1 MALTETAPTQAPA
14 EREEPTRWMGKPI
27 VLLLA
32 CLIVL
37 TIFGFSFIQDPSRSA
52 QTRDPAWYTWRSSII
67 TDANPGSIVT
77 EWGPFSMFSGGY
89 RVSVPLTGA
98 ILQRVAGI
106 DRYSFSAFMMI
117 GIPLLTGL
125 ALAAWAYRSHP
136 DPMLYLLVLLASA
149 AFFLTTPYVGY
160 LDNITVLYILSLLL
174 AFYGAART
182 SWGARSAVFLFG
194 FVAAFTH
201 PTTCTIFGLV
211 LLTGFLIHLVTSR
224 FNIGAV
230 MDRDAPGLTAAGLG
244 IISGLALWLIGIWG
258 PTGSLADAA
267 LPPPYTEEFFLNRLG
282 GWITSLVPIITFPLI
297 LLAIGWVIW
306 RSRRDH
312 QPADAFGQLSILWLL
327 PLLGIFGWIAGK
339 AYPYYR
345 FMNATAAV
353 MALTGLGAWVLARWF
368 LNRTRNSTR
377 WLGWVGVVLVFA
389 SIGYVFWNGFHTSQ
403 WSSQENQWIDQDTRV
418 ALAAARTVVEN
429 ESADHPVVFL
439 ENYQDQSTA
448 YGWAKTYTNVART
461 GLPGTAEARSYAYFG
476 DVQSLLQNQPTE
488 LTNPNYNKISR
499 GFYSLLSEGEQRYS
513 GDPIVFVVREFN
525 KGTDN
530 EKLLDSSTAAAALG
544 SSAAQGGVTTGTT
557 PAPGVEE
564 LGPNVAVLTG
574 PELTT
579 PSAATLQAARAAEQQ
594 QTIAIQDH
602 PSAFANPL
610 HTLRVLFGLALLV
623 VLPGL
628 ISARWF
634 EIRGFPDKLA
644 LVPGVSIGLV
654 IVSGIFVVSV
664 TRNAFS
670 TADGWATVAIA
681 ILISIGLALLARRR
695 EAGKSK
701 VGPAINRSINA
712 AFSLFGNRDFS
723 FLMAAQYLAVAGDG
737 IVQGSLAKAIAFG
750 GKAGFSLED
759 APSAKYILGLVVLLY
774 LPYTFISPLVGVLID
789 RYDRRKLLIVSNAIR
804 AGLIALVALGGVD
817 RLPDPV
823 LILALLL
830 TLACTRLLLAI
841 KSAGM
846 PTVLDGKDLMQGNAL
861 SQAGSAIFQLLG
873 AAVAVIGTKALPVA
887 IPVLLGAGV
896 YAVGSMVAARI
907 SHLDSERRTSRF
919 FDDFKRI
926 FRGMIDGFREVA
938 SRPAASLG
946 LTAFL
951 VLRMELVSFVGLV
964 FALEARNILG
974 GSADKTAVY
983 VAGAT
988 AAFGAAIGF
997 VVAQRLK
1004 TRWRPER
1011 LLVFAMTVSGVG
1023 VIAFGG
1029 VTSVLGFSALAFVA
1043 AFGFFVGK
1051 ISADTIMQRALPDN
1065 FRGRGFSLFDVA
1077 YNLGWIVPAL
1087 ILVLVWSP
1095 GNVRLILIASGIVF
1109 LIITALIAMW
1119 ARRIPD
1125 VLHVPDAEET
1135 PAPVE
1140 PRT

>member
-14 EREEPTRWMGKPI
+14 EREEPTRWMGKPL

-32 CLIVL
+32 CLIIL

-52 QTRDPAWYTWRSSII
+52 QTRDPAWYSWRVGLI
-67 TDANPGSIVT
+67 TDAYPGEIVR

-89 RVSVPLTGA
+89 RVSVPMAGA
-98 ILQRVAGI
+98 ILERVAGI

-136 DPMLYLLVLLASA
+136 DPMLYLLVLFASA

-194 FVAAFTH
+194 LVAAFTH
-201 PTTCTIFGLV
+201 PTTCTIFGMV
-211 LLTGFLIHLVTSR
+211 LLAGFGLHLLTSR
-224 FNIGAV
+224 FRIGAV
-230 MDRDAPGLTAAGLG
+230 MDRDAPSLTAAGLG
-244 IISGLALWLIGIWG
+244 IIAGLALWLIGIWG
-258 PTGSLADAA
+258 PVGSLADAA
-267 LPPPYTEEFFLNRLG
+267 LPPPYTESFFLNRLG

-312 QPADAFGQLSILWLL
+312 EPADAFGQLSILWLL
-327 PLLGIFGWIAGK
+327 PLLGIFGWLAGK

-368 LNRTRNSTR
+368 LNRTQNSTR

-389 SIGYVFWNGFHTSQ
+389 SLGYVFWNGFHTSQ
-403 WSSQENQWIDQDTRV
+403 WSSQKNQWIDQDTRV
-418 ALAAARTVVEN
+418 ALAAVGTVVAN
-429 ESADHPVVFL
+429 ESSDHPIVFL
-439 ENYQDQSTA
+439 ENYRDDSTA

-461 GLPGTAEARSYAYFG
+461 GLSGRDEARSFAYFG
-476 DVQSLLQNQPTE
+476 DAQQLLQNQPTE

-499 GFYSLLSEGEQRYS
+499 GFYGELALGENRYP
-513 GDPIVFVVREFN
+513 GDPLVFVVREFN
-525 KGTDN
+525 AGTDN
-530 EKLLDSSTAAAALG
+530 EKLLDTSTASQSANATG
-544 SSAAQGGVTTGTT
+544 SASTSAAT
-557 PAPGVEE
+557 APGVES
-564 LGPNVAVLTG
+564 LGKDVGVLTG
-574 PELTT
+574 PGLAT
-579 PSAATLQAARAAEQQ
+579 PSASTLQAARAAEQQ
-594 QTIAIQDH
+594 QTEAILNH
-602 PSAFANPL
+602 PSAFADPL

-634 EIRGFPDKLA
+634 ELRGFPDRLA
-644 LVPGVSIGLV
+644 LIPGVSIGLT
-654 IVSGIFVVSV
+654 IVSGIFVVAV
-664 TRNAFS
+664 TRGPFS
-670 TADGWATVAIA
+670 TADGWATVVLAT
-681 ILISIGLALLARRR
+681 LISIGLALLARRR

-804 AGLIALVALGGVD
+804 AGLIAVVALGGVD
-817 RLPDPV
+817 NLPDPV

-846 PTVLDGKDLMQGNAL
+846 PTVLPSEDLMQGNAL

-896 YAVGSMVAARI
+896 YAVGSIVASRI
-907 SHLDSERRTSRF
+907 THLESEKRTGRF
-919 FDDFKRI
+919 LEEFKRI
-926 FRGMIDGFREVA
+926 FRGVIDGFREVA

-988 AAFGAAIGF
+988 AALGAAIGF

-1004 TRWRPER
+1004 TRWRTER
-1011 LLVFAMTVSGVG
+1011 LLVFAMAVSGVG
-1023 VIAFGG
+1023 VMLFGG
-1029 VTSVLGFSALAFVA
+1029 VTSVLGFSALAFMA

-1077 YNLGWIVPAL
+1077 YNIGWILPAL
-1087 ILVLVWSP
+1087 ILVLVW
-1095 GNVRLILIASGIVF
+1095 
-1109 LIITALIAMW
+1109 
-1119 ARRIPD
+1119 
-1125 VLHVPDAEET
+1125 
-1135 PAPVE
+1135 
-1140 PRT
+1140 

>member
-1 MALTETAPTQAPA
+1 MALTKTAPTQAPA

-52 QTRDPAWYTWRSSII
+52 QTRDPAWYTWRVGLI
-67 TDANPGSIVT
+67 TDAYPGEIVR

-89 RVSVPLTGA
+89 RVSVPMAGA
-98 ILQRVAGI
+98 ILERVAGI

-201 PTTCTIFGLV
+201 PTTCTIFGMV
-211 LLTGFLIHLVTSR
+211 LLAGFFLHLLTSR

-230 MDRDAPGLTAAGLG
+230 MDRDAPSLTAAGLG
-244 IISGLALWLIGIWG
+244 IIAGLAMWLIGIWG
-258 PTGSLADAA
+258 PVGSLADAA
-267 LPPPYTEEFFLNRLG
+267 LPPPYTEAFFLNRLG
-282 GWITSLVPIITFPLI
+282 GWITSMVPIITFPLI

-339 AYPYYR
+339 AYPYNR

-353 MALTGLGAWVLARWF
+353 MALTGLGAWVIARWF

-403 WSSQENQWIDQDTRV
+403 WSSQKNQWIDQDTRV
-418 ALAAARTVVEN
+418 ALAAVGTVVAN
-429 ESADHPVVFL
+429 ESADHPIVFL
-439 ENYQDQSTA
+439 ENYRDDSTA

-461 GLPGTAEARSYAYFG
+461 GLPGTAEARSFAYFG
-476 DVQSLLQNQPTE
+476 DAQQLLQNQPTE

-499 GFYSLLSEGEQRYS
+499 GFFGELTLGENRYP
-513 GDPIVFVVREFN
+513 GDPLVFVVREFN
-525 KGTDN
+525 AGTDN
-530 EKLLDSSTAAAALG
+530 EKLLDPSTAQQALG
-544 SSAAQGGVTTGTT
+544 SPPANSGTRSVGSA
-557 PAPGVEE
+557 GVES
-564 LGPNVAVLTG
+564 LGKDVAVLTG
-574 PELTT
+574 PGLTT
-579 PSAATLQAARAAEQQ
+579 PSASTLQAARAAEQQ
-594 QTIAIQDH
+594 QSEAILNH
-602 PSAFANPL
+602 PSAFADPL

-634 EIRGFPDKLA
+634 ELRGFPDRLA
-644 LVPGVSIGLV
+644 LIPGISIGLV

-681 ILISIGLALLARRR
+681 ILISIGLAVLARRR

-789 RYDRRKLLIVSNAIR
+789 RYDRRKLLVVSNAIR

-846 PTVLDGKDLMQGNAL
+846 PTVLPSEDLMQGNAL

-896 YAVGSMVAARI
+896 YAVGSIVASRI
-907 SHLDSERRTSRF
+907 SHLDSETRTSRF

-988 AAFGAAIGF
+988 AALGAAIGF

-1011 LLVFAMTVSGVG
+1011 LLIFAMTVSGVG

-1125 VLHVPDAEET
+1125 VLHVPEAEET